1 MEKNAMNNTIKEIQR
16 KYGEH
21 VFRMAITHL
30 FDIGVKHLK
39 DADVEQTC
47 QEILETMPKNSIL
60 TPELSADI
68 LRCSVEIAKLPIWD
82 VLKFIKTDIEI
93 SGAVVHSG
101 IIIEFRQNALG
112 DLIFSGVVPA
122 DTDECTLYEIEES
135 VNMKMEAYEK
145 EHGSYYGFSH
155 KDAIVQSFKE
165 AGIRLTAPVADKTIY
180 L

>member
-1 MEKNAMNNTIKEIQR
+1 MNKTVKEIQR

-30 FDIGVKHLK
+30 FGVGVKHLK
-39 DADVEQTC
+39 NADVEKTC
-47 QEILETMPKNSIL
+47 QEILETTPKNAIL

-68 LRCSVEIAKLPIWD
+68 LRCSAELAKIPIWD
-82 VLKFIKTDIEI
+82 LLKFVKTDIEI
-93 SGAVVHSG
+93 SGATVHPG
-101 IIIEFRQNALG
+101 IVIEFRQNALG
-112 DLIFSGVVPA
+112 DLIYSGVVPA
-122 DTDECTLYEIEES
+122 DTDDGTLDEIKES
-135 VNMKMEAYEK
+135 ISMKMDAYEK

-165 AGIRLTAPVADKTIY
+165 AGIRLNAPVADKTIY

>member
-1 MEKNAMNNTIKEIQR
+1 MNKTVKEIQR

-30 FDIGVKHLK
+30 FDVGVKHLK
-39 DADVEQTC
+39 NADVEKIC
-47 QEILETMPKNSIL
+47 QEILETTPKNSIL

-68 LRCSVEIAKLPIWD
+68 LRCSVELAKLPIWD
-82 VLKFIKTDIEI
+82 VIKFIKTDIEI
-93 SGAVVHSG
+93 SGAVVHPG
-101 IIIEFRQNALG
+101 IVIEFRQNALG

-122 DTDECTLYEIEES
+122 DIDDGTLDEIQEAI
-135 VNMKMEAYEK
+135 NRKMDAYEK

-165 AGIRLTAPVADKTIY
+165 AGVRLTTPEPDKIIY

>member
-68 LRCSVEIAKLPIWD
+68 LRCSVEIAKLPIW
-82 VLKFIKTDIEI
+82 
-93 SGAVVHSG
+93 
-101 IIIEFRQNALG
+101 NALG

>member
-1 MEKNAMNNTIKEIQR
+1 MNKTVKEIQR

-30 FDIGVKHLK
+30 FDVGVKHLK
-39 DADVEQTC
+39 NADVEKIC
-47 QEILETMPKNSIL
+47 QEILETTPKNSIL

-68 LRCSVEIAKLPIWD
+68 LRCSVELAKLPIWD
-82 VLKFIKTDIEI
+82 VIKFIKTDIEI
-93 SGAVVHSG
+93 SGAVVHPG
-101 IIIEFRQNALG
+101 IVIEFRQNVLG
-112 DLIFSGVVPA
+112 DIIFSGDVPA
-122 DTDECTLYEIEES
+122 DTDACTLYEIEES

-165 AGIRLTAPVADKTIY
+165 AGVRLTTPEPDKIIY